1 MEVPLDKLRW
11 RCPAE
16 SLDFQNTEAIA
27 AITNFIGQERALKA
41 IALGLQMKAPG
52 YNIFVAGPNGTGK
65 TTIVKS
71 LLAEQKDKGPV
82 PPDLLY
88 VHNFER
94 PDEPKLVYLPAGQ
107 GKDFAKAMEVFI
119 AELQNILAPNAAALA
134 KPQAESKRAARKS
147 SQDSTAIWIQNR
159 ILELRN
165 IYPDQQLAAH
175 WDRMQTFLVATLE
188 QWQGREL
195 ATGGTPA
202 FIECRANLL
211 VDNSH
216 LQGAPV
222 IFEPAPTYNN
232 LFGNVAR
239 VQDRDGLWR
248 TDFMHIKAGALARA
262 NGGYLLFN
270 LLDAVSESG
279 VWRTLKRA
287 LRDRRLE
294 IQTHEPVTTIG
305 TAHLRPEAIPLDV
318 KVVVLADLDEYYYL
332 YRHDDDFSE
341 IFKVR
346 ADFDTV
352 MPNEAS
358 AHRQYAGFIKKI
370 CQKESL
376 LPFDR
381 SAVAA
386 VIEHGVW
393 LAGLQSKISMRFGEI
408 ADLLREA
415 DFWARHEKNSAVSA
429 GHVQRAR
436 DEKNYRLRLNEER
449 LFERIRA
456 GRLMIDVEGQKV
468 GQVNALMILNYLDY
482 LFGYPSRIT
491 AAVGMGN
498 SGIINI
504 ERDAD
509 LSGKTHNKGV
519 AIISGYLRG
528 KYAHDKPLSMSAS
541 IAFEQ
546 STMSVDGD
554 SASVAEVCAILSALS
569 GLPLRQDLAVT
580 GSMNQKGEI
589 QGIGAVNEK
598 IEGFFNA
605 CQAKGLTG
613 TQGVIIPQR
622 NLDDLMLPEE
632 VIAAVTQGK
641 FHLYAINHIDE
652 SLELLTGAPAGEKDA
667 EGKYPEGTVHHK
679 VDQRLRELAKEKKEN
694 KTADE
699 KKDDKTEADKKG
711 TAKSAWTSS
720 TRMVWT
726 ASVRIKRMLKD
737 FFSIFLALRYMAYK
751 EFFKIV

>member
-1 MEVPLDKLRW
+1 MPNYNMEVPLEKLRW
-11 RCPAE
+11 RCPVE
-16 SLDFQNTEAIA
+16 FLDFQTTDEIA
-27 AITNFIGQERALKA
+27 AVTDFIGQERAQKA

-65 TTIVKS
+65 ATIVKS
-71 LLAEQKDKGPV
+71 FLAELKDNGAI

-88 VHNFER
+88 LHNFEH
-94 PDEPKLVYLPAGQ
+94 PDAPKLIRLPAGQ
-107 GKDFAKAMEVFI
+107 GKAFTKEMNAFI
-119 AELQNILAPNAAALA
+119 AELQNILATNTAPPS
-134 KPQAESKRAARKS
+134 KPQDEGKRAAKKS
-147 SQDSTAIWIQNR
+147 SRDSAAWAQNR
-159 ILELRN
+159 ILELKN
-165 IYPDQQLAAH
+165 KYPDHRLAAH
-175 WDRMQTFLVATLE
+175 WDGMHAFLVAALE
-188 QWQGREL
+188 QWQAHEL
-195 ATGGTPA
+195 KGMPS
-202 FIECRANLL
+202 FNECRANLL

-216 LQGAPV
+216 STGAPV

-232 LFGNVAR
+232 LFGAIAR

-248 TDFMHIKAGALARA
+248 TDFMQIKAGALARA

-270 LLDAVSESG
+270 LLDAVSEPG

-294 IQTHEPVTTIG
+294 IQTHEPLMAAGPTP
-305 TAHLRPEAIPLDV
+305 LRPEAIDLNV
-318 KVVVLADLDEYYYL
+318 KVVVLADLDEYYHL
-332 YRHDDDFSE
+332 YRHDDDFFE

-346 ADFDTV
+346 ADFDTSI
-352 MPNEAS
+352 PNEAS

-370 CQKESL
+370 CQEENL

-393 LAGLQSKISMRFGEI
+393 LTELQSKISTRFGEI

-415 DFWARHEKNSAVSA
+415 DLWARNEKNPAVA
-429 GHVQRAR
+429 ARHVRRAL
-436 DEKNYRLRLNEER
+436 DEKNYRLRQSEER

-468 GQVNALMILNYLDY
+468 GQANALMILNYLDY
-482 LFGYPSRIT
+482 VFGYPSRIT
-491 AAVGMGN
+491 AAVGMGS

-504 ERDAD
+504 EREAD

-519 AIISGYLRG
+519 AIISGYMRS

-546 STMSVDGD
+546 STYSVDGD

-605 CQAKGLTG
+605 CQVKGFTG
-613 TQGVIIPQR
+613 AQGVIIPR
-622 NLDDLMLPEE
+622 LNLDDLMLPET
-632 VIAAVTQGK
+632 VIAAVAQGK
-641 FHLYAINHIDE
+641 FRLYAVAHLDE
-652 SLELLTGAPAGEKDA
+652 ALELLTGMPAGEKDA
-667 EGKYPEGTVHHK
+667 EGKYPEGTLHYK
-679 VDQRLRELAKEKKEN
+679 VDQRLRELNKEKKDN
-694 KTADE
+694 KAEE
-699 KKDDKTEADKKG
+699 KKDDRPEGEKKNS
-711 TAKSAWTSS
+711 AKPA
-720 TRMVWT
+720 
-726 ASVRIKRMLKD
+726 
-737 FFSIFLALRYMAYK
+737 
-751 EFFKIV
+751 